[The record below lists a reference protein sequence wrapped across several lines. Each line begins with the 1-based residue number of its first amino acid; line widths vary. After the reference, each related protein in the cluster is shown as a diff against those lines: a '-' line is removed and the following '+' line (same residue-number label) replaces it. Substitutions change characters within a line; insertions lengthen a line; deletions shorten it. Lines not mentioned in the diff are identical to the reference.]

1 MMKRVFESGLLL
13 VLLVVFPQL
22 LDAQNKIRGTVKDS
36 GEGFP
41 LAYAM
46 VRTNCSSEVVMT
58 DNVGQFVITVLKDT
72 CDLEISYSLY
82 ETFKR
87 KVVFTGKKHEVR
99 LDVRLNPQAVTLDQ
113 TSVTASKYETNVEKS
128 TNSILVLNTK
138 TVENQNITTVDGL
151 LNKAGGVAVVD
162 NEPQIRGGSGFS
174 SGMGSRVMIMLDYM
188 PLLRPD
194 AGRPMWTFIPME
206 DVEQVEILK
215 GAASVVFGSSA
226 LTGAINV
233 LTAYPRSEPRT
244 KVTMFAGIY
253 DDPNPE
259 YRTSWIHQNPI
270 KCGVSFLHSRII
282 KNNFDLVVGG
292 EYFYDKGYIG
302 PEERVSETINKNG
315 DDVGKFERRAR
326 FNFATR
332 YRPNKVKGLSV
343 SLNGNFMYSQNNQT
357 FMWFDADTNRYRS
370 YKGSM
375 SKFRDCTFYVD
386 PVVQYVARNGWVHTF
401 RNRLTF
407 SNNMESTGNQNSQ
420 SFVVYD
426 EYQFNKQFRFAMN
439 FVGGIMNMYAE
450 SVGPLFNGDN
460 YSLEPAKM
468 YSDNLAV
475 YAQIE
480 QKLLKHKNLN
490 LSFGARWEM
499 YKLKDVFEN
508 KPIFRAGISYQL
520 DTAVTEARTSFRASF
535 GQGYRYP
542 SIGERFIAIH
552 VGRYGFY
559 PNPELVS
566 ETSWN
571 VEVGIMQPF
580 GTKDKRF
587 WGMFDVAAFYQSY
600 KNYIEFCMGPWG
612 DRGSFMDRFGFRF
625 LNTGPATITGVDAN
639 FMTGGTISDN
649 VSYSISLSYNY
660 NLPIAKNPDKAY
672 YSNDGKEYT
681 FNNTSSDTTRKVLKY
696 RIEHMAKFDVEFTFW
711 KQLSIGFTGSYYS
724 AMKNVDKF
732 FFSYDVE
739 NPNLSAVRIKQLRAM
754 GDLPFCGYYNYFNS
768 KDYQRGSWVFDA
780 RLSYTIKDVT
790 LSFIVKNL
798 FNKSYAL
805 RPLYVEPTRTFTL
818 QLVYNFDK
826 NKNNQ

>member
-1 MMKRVFESGLLL
+1 MRKFLQSGLLL
-13 VLLVVFPQL
+13 ILLVGLSQL
-22 LDAQNKIRGTVKDS
+22 LEAQNKIRGTVRDS

-41 LAYAM
+41 IAYAQ
-46 VRTNCSSEVVMT
+46 VRTNCSSEVIFT
-58 DNVGQFVITVLKDT
+58 DNTGQFVISVLKDT
-72 CDLEISYSLY
+72 CDLEISFNMYDTY
-82 ETFKR
+82 KR
-87 KVVFTGKKHEVR
+87 KVIFNSKKHEVR
-99 LDVRLNPQAVTLDQ
+99 LEVRLNELRHTLDVAN
-113 TSVTASKYETNVEKS
+113 VTAKKFETNVEKS
-128 TNSILVLNTK
+128 TNSLLVLDPK
-138 TVENQNITTVDGL
+138 KVENQNINTVDAL

-174 SGMGSRVMIMLDYM
+174 SGMGSRVMILLDYM

-233 LTAYPRSEPRT
+233 LTAYPRQKPKT
-244 KVTMFAGIY
+244 KVTLFAGMY
-253 DDPNPE
+253 DDPKPE
-259 YRTSWIHQNPI
+259 YRTSWIHNNPI
-270 KCGVSFLHSRII
+270 KYGVSFLHSRVI
-282 KNNFDLVVGG
+282 KNDFDLVIGG

-302 PEERVSETINKNG
+302 PEERISETINKNG

-332 YRPNKVKGLSV
+332 YRPSKVKGLSV
-343 SLNGNFMYSQNNQT
+343 SLNGNFMYTQNNQT

-386 PVVQYVARNGWVHTF
+386 PVVQYAAKSGWVHTF

-407 SNNMESTGNQNSQ
+407 SNNMESTGNQNSR
-420 SFVVYD
+420 SFVLYD
-426 EYQFNKQFRFAMN
+426 EYQFNKKFRFNMDL
-439 FVGGIMNMYAE
+439 VGGIMNMYAE
-450 SVGPLFNGDN
+450 SYGPLFNGDN

-480 QKLLKHKNLN
+480 QKFLKHKNLV
-490 LSFGARWEM
+490 LSLGARWEM

-508 KPIFRAGISYQL
+508 KPIFRAGINYQIPKSH
-520 DTAVTEARTSFRASF
+520 TSFRASF

-571 VEVGIMQPF
+571 LEAGIMQPF
-580 GTKDKRF
+580 KAGDAF
-587 WGMFDVAAFYQSY
+587 QGMIDIAGFYQSY

-625 LNTGPATITGVDAN
+625 LNTGPATITGVDIN
-639 FMTGGTISDN
+639 FMAGGKISKN
-649 VSYSISLSYNY
+649 VEYSISMSYNY
-660 NLPIAKNPDKAY
+660 NLPLASNPDKAY
-672 YSNDGKEYT
+672 YENDGKEYT
-681 FNNTSSDTTRKVLKY
+681 FNNTSSDTTRRVLKY

-711 KQLSIGFTGSYYS
+711 KQLSVGFTGSYYS

-732 FFSYDVE
+732 FFTYDVE
-739 NPNLSAVRIKQLRAM
+739 NPNLSSVRIKQLRAM

-780 RLSYTIKDVT
+780 RVSWNIKDVT

-818 QLVYNFDK
+818 QFVYHLN
-826 NKNNQ
+826 

>member
-1 MMKRVFESGLLL
+1 MRKYLSLALLL
-13 VLLVVFPQL
+13 SIIFFMPEFVG
-22 LDAQNKIRGTVKDS
+22 AQNKIRGTVKDS

-41 LAYAM
+41 LPFAQ
-46 VRTNCSSEVVMT
+46 VRTNCSSEIVFT
-58 DNVGQFVITVLKDT
+58 DNSGQFAITVLKDT
-72 CDLEISYSLY
+72 CELEISYSLY
-82 ETFKR
+82 QSFKR
-87 KVVFTGKKHEVR
+87 KVVFNSKKREVR
-99 LDVRLNPQAVTLDQ
+99 LDVRLSPDAITLEIAN
-113 TSVTASKYETNVEKS
+113 VTAGKFDTDVETS
-128 TNSILVLNTK
+128 TNSVMVLTTK
-138 TVENQNITTVDGL
+138 NIENQNISTVDGL

-215 GAASVVFGSSA
+215 GASSVVFGSSA

-233 LTAYPRSEPRT
+233 LTAYPRSKPRT
-244 KVTMFAGIY
+244 KVTMFAGMY
-253 DDPNPE
+253 DDPKPE
-259 YRTSWIHQNPI
+259 YRTSWIHNNPI
-270 KCGVSFLHSRII
+270 KYGVSFLHSRVI
-282 KNNFDLVVGG
+282 KNDFDLVIGG

-302 PEERVSETINKNG
+302 PEERISQTINTNG

-386 PVVQYVARNGWVHTF
+386 PVIQYAASNGWVYSF

-420 SFVVYD
+420 SVVLFD
-426 EYQFNKQFRFAMN
+426 EFQFNKDFKCG
-439 FVGGIMNMYAE
+439 VSLIGGLMNMYAE
-450 SVGPLFNGDN
+450 SFGPLFNGDN
-460 YSLEPAKM
+460 YSLEPASI
-468 YSDNLAV
+468 YSDNMAV
-475 YAQIE
+475 YTQVDY
-480 QKLLKHKNLN
+480 KLLRSKNLKF
-490 LSFGARWEM
+490 SFGARWEM

-520 DTAVTEARTSFRASF
+520 DTAKTPARTSFRASF

-559 PNPELVS
+559 PNPDLVS

-571 VEVGIMQPF
+571 VEVGITQPF
-580 GTKDKRF
+580 GTKDKKF
-587 WGMFDVAAFYQSY
+587 VGMFDVAAFYQSY
-600 KNYIEFCMGPWG
+600 NNYIEFCMGPWG
-612 DRGSFMDRFGFRF
+612 DKGSFMDRFGFRF

-639 FMTGGTISDN
+639 FMAGGEIAKN
-649 VSYSISLSYNY
+649 VDLNVTLSYNY
-660 NLPIAKNPDKAY
+660 NLPIAKDPNKAY
-672 YSNDGKEYT
+672 YSKDGKEYT
-681 FNNTSSDTTRKVLKY
+681 FNNTSSDTTRNVLKY
-696 RIEHMAKFDVEFTFW
+696 RIEHMAKIDIEFTFW
-711 KQLSIGFTGSYYS
+711 KKFSVGFSGTYYS

-732 FFSYDVE
+732 FFSYDIE

-768 KDYQRGSWVFDA
+768 KDYQKGSWVFDA
-780 RLSYTIKDVT
+780 RVSYTVKDVT

-805 RPLYVEPTRTFTL
+805 RPLYVEPTRTFTM
-818 QLVYNFDK
+818 QFVYHLN
-826 NKNNQ
+826 